1 MTCRVS
7 RPQTS
12 WWWHKTPMTILRIG
26 KLMTHLQRLIIH
38 STFGLSFCYRKWK
51 QKIILASCCR
61 HWSRN
66 PLMLW
71 ESLEIPDTILI
82 ALWVRFK
89 GAEWQLHQ
97 KSSKYGQFYSVCH
110 QMASFASSLHLL
122 PEPECWLLTIAM
134 ISIRPVSCPPGLH
147 CAVIGFTTAWHD
159 EYLPDLFV
167 AGYRHSLIQFT
178 VFS

>member
-26 KLMTHLQRLIIH
+26 KLMTHLQRRIIH

-71 ESLEIPDTILI
+71 ESLEIPDTILL
-82 ALWVRFK
+82 ALWVRII
-89 GAEWQLHQ
+89 GAEWKLQH
-97 KSSKYGQFYSVCH
+97 KSSKYVSFGLSVFKWPVLPPLSTCCL
-110 QMASFASSLHLL
+110 SLSTDYWQLL
-122 PEPECWLLTIAM
+122 WYQSGPFLARLARI
-134 ISIRPVSCPPGLH
+134 VL
-147 CAVIGFTTAWHD
+147 
-159 EYLPDLFV
+159 
-167 AGYRHSLIQFT
+167 
-178 VFS
+178 